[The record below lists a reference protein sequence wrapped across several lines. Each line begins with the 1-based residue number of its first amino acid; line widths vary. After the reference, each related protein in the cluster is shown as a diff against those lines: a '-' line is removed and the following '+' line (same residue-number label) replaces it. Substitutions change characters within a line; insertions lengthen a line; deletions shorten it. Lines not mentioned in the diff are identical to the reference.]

1 MRILITGAGGFLGKN
16 LISHLKKKKFKI
28 LLLNKTF
35 KNLDIFLGQK
45 FIVTKIEKINRKNL
59 LKIKKFKPEVI
70 INLAWEGIPNFSFNK
85 SFKNLSSQIIFFQKI
100 TKIKSIKKIIN
111 IGSCWE
117 YPKNIGKCRE
127 NEEINLQNFFIW
139 AKISLLNFIEFCCK
153 KKIKY
158 IWFRVFFMYGPFQ
171 RNQSLIPSIFKSL
184 SNLKKPK
191 LLHPNNSND
200 FIHVDD
206 VCSAII
212 KAIEKKSANGIFN
225 VGSGKLTNVLYIYK
239 KIIKE
244 MNLIEIKK
252 FNISNINKKNFSY
265 INNFACLN
273 KIQKELR
280 WKPLI
285 DIDKGIKSLCLKY
298 KKNEKIY

>member
-139 AKISLLNFIEFCCK
+139 AKISLLNFI
-153 KKIKY
+153 
-158 IWFRVFFMYGPFQ
+158 
-171 RNQSLIPSIFKSL
+171 
-184 SNLKKPK
+184 
-191 LLHPNNSND
+191 
-200 FIHVDD
+200 
-206 VCSAII
+206 
-212 KAIEKKSANGIFN
+212 
-225 VGSGKLTNVLYIYK
+225 
-239 KIIKE
+239 
-244 MNLIEIKK
+244 
-252 FNISNINKKNFSY
+252 
-265 INNFACLN
+265 
-273 KIQKELR
+273 
-280 WKPLI
+280 
-285 DIDKGIKSLCLKY
+285 
-298 KKNEKIY
+298 